1 MAYLTSAAFDPAE
14 ALRDFQSGLNDAG
27 AVVSFAGYVRA
38 TSAQGAVLSLHLQAH
53 PTLTERGIADA
64 IEAAHTRWPL
74 LGHVVMHRIGDMAP
88 GDAIVLVIVAAK
100 HRRAAFE
107 ACDFLMDYLKTDAV
121 FWKKE
126 TTASGATWIEP
137 RDADYA
143 DRARWA
149 AREGAQ

>member
-1 MAYLTSAAFDPAE
+1 MAYLTNAAFDPAE
-14 ALRDFQSGLNDAG
+14 VLRAFQSGQHDAG
-27 AVVSFAGYVRA
+27 AVVNFVGFVRA
-38 TSAQGAVLSLHLQAH
+38 TSPQGAVHSLHLQAH
-53 PTLTERGIADA
+53 PTLTERGIA
-64 IEAAHTRWPL
+64 EAVETVYARWPL
-74 LGHVVMHRIGDMAP
+74 LAHTVLHRIGDMAP

-126 TTASGATWIEP
+126 TTAAGARWIEP
-137 RDADYA
+137 RDADYV

-149 AREGAQ
+149 AREGAE